1 MNRKIKQLI
10 VLGAVGYAIYFLL
23 ANHIIFFGRDF
34 AILKKSELTLT
45 HTFYQ
50 PGDKKEIKYKG
61 LENILS
67 NDDLREAG
75 LGELLLDRDLIS
87 EEELDEAL
95 DKIDYG
101 E

>member
-1 MNRKIKQLI
+1 MNRKIKQLV
-10 VLGAVGYAIYFLL
+10 VLGVVGYAIYFLL

-34 AILKKSELTLT
+34 AILKKSELTFN

-61 LENILS
+61 LENILR
-67 NDDLREAG
+67 NEDLREAG
-75 LGELLLDRDLIS
+75 LGELLVDRGLIT
-87 EEELDEAL
+87 EEQLDEAL
-95 DKIDYG
+95 DQIDYG